1 MIWTSVW
8 LLSLRRQRM
17 KPNLYQSSADI
28 ERTKSNRRYS
38 KMSSS
43 KIQTGAKNLLEI
55 YLPNCDFA
63 SARST
68 SGIGIKGKRRDF
80 LSLITLRKNEQDLN
94 HFYQEINEESVHQND
109 LRLMSEIEVPV
120 PFQVTAFLET
130 WYILITYLKLLKIIY
145 KYIFSMITWPSQ
157 KQKKSVNLEIFIF
170 LLVIFGF

>member
-1 MIWTSVW
+1 
-8 LLSLRRQRM
+8 M

-130 WYILITYLKLLKIIY
+130 
-145 KYIFSMITWPSQ
+145 
-157 KQKKSVNLEIFIF
+157 
-170 LLVIFGF
+170 